1 MNIGLSSSRQHCFG
15 RLWLTATVL
24 YLCSAPLAAQE
35 PIAKTDYQ
43 TPAQVL
49 VDIVDAPPTPL
60 VRMSPDH
67 EWMLLLEAP
76 SLPPLAEL
84 AERELRLAG
93 LRMNPQTNGRSRTRP
108 FTGLRFMR
116 TSDSREIVVTGLP
129 DRPRLGD
136 VSWAPDGDRVLFT
149 HTNSDGIELWVAD
162 VGSGEAR
169 RLTEAVLNL
178 TAADSPT
185 WMSDSRTILT
195 TFVPESRAPSEPAAP
210 VVPSGPTVQENV
222 GGAVPARTYQ
232 DLLSNAYDEALFE
245 YYATAQLVMVDLDG
259 GATVLSEPGIIWAQT
274 PSPDG
279 MYILLET
286 VHRPF
291 SYLVPA
297 YRFPNR
303 IEVVDLQGNP
313 VYLVADLPLQ
323 EGVPV
328 PFGSVPTGPRSVS
341 WRADAPATLYWVE
354 ALDGGDAGKPADERD
369 RVFTLAAP
377 FDADPMPLITLG
389 LRYAGLQWGTDDL
402 ALVWERW
409 WRTRQLRTWVVRPG
423 QTDAEPRTL
432 MDRSYEDRYGDP
444 GTPMMKSTAMGAYVL
459 RTTDRG
465 RTLFMSGSGAS
476 PEGDRPFVD
485 KMDVRTGRTERLFQS
500 EAPYYER
507 PIDMLDDRGRQ
518 FLTLRES
525 QQDPPNYFVR
535 DLRRN
540 RLRQVTSFPNPTP
553 QLDGMH
559 KELIRYRRSDGVD
572 LQATLYLP
580 PGYEATRDGPLP
592 TFVWAYP
599 REFKSA
605 SAASQVRGSPY
616 RFTRLTGWSTPLWVA
631 LGYAVLDGATMPIVG
646 EGDAEPNDT
655 YVEQL
660 VTSAEAVIDEAVRR
674 GVADPA
680 RVGIGGHSYG
690 AFMTANLL
698 THSDLFAAGIARSGA
713 YNRSLTPFGFQA
725 EERTFWEAPEVYFR
739 MSPFM
744 NAEKVNEP
752 ILLIH
757 GEADN
762 NSGTFPIQSRRYYHA
777 LKGLG
782 KTTRLVMLPFESH
795 GYRARESILHMLW
808 EMQQWL
814 DQYVKDAEVREPRV
828 SGDEGY

>member
-1 MNIGLSSSRQHCFG
+1 MNRASLVATRHSG
-15 RLWLTATVL
+15 RLVL
-24 YLCSAPLAAQE
+24 AVVALQFCSASVAAQQ
-35 PIAKTDYQ
+35 PVAKTDYQ

-49 VDIVDAPPTPL
+49 VDIVDAPLTPSVL
-60 VRMSPDH
+60 MSPDH
-67 EWMLLLEAP
+67 EWMLLQETP

-93 LRMNPQTNGRSRTRP
+93 LRINPQTNGRSRRRP
-108 FTGLRFMR
+108 FTGLRFLR
-116 TSDSREIVVTGLP
+116 TSDSRELAVTGLP
-129 DRPRLGD
+129 ERPRLGN
-136 VSWAPDGDRVLFT
+136 VSWAPDGERVLFT
-149 HTNSDGIELWVAD
+149 HTTSSGIELWVAD
-162 VGSGEAR
+162 ITSGRAR
-169 RLTEAVLNL
+169 RLTEPVLNL
-178 TAADSPT
+178 TAADPPA
-185 WMSDSRTILT
+185 WMSDSRTIIT
-195 TFVPESRAPSEPAAP
+195 TVVPKTRAPAEPAAP
-210 VVPSGPTVQENV
+210 AVPSGPTVQENV
-222 GGAVPARTYQ
+222 GKTVPARTYQ

-245 YYATAQLVMVDLDG
+245 YYATAQLAKVTVDGDV
-259 GATVLSEPGIIWAQT
+259 TILSEPGIIWSQT
-274 PSPDG
+274 PAPNG
-279 MYILLET
+279 MYILVET
-286 VHRPF
+286 VHRPY

-297 YRFPNR
+297 YRFPTR
-303 IEVVDLQGNP
+303 IEVIDLQGNP
-313 VYLVADLPLQ
+313 VHLVADLPLQ

-328 PFGSVPTGPRSVS
+328 PFGSVPVGPRSVS
-341 WRADAPATLYWVE
+341 WRSDAPASLYWVE
-354 ALDGGDAGKPADERD
+354 ALDDGDAGKPADERD
-369 RVFTLAAP
+369 RVFMLAAP
-377 FDADPMPLITLG
+377 FTGDPMPLITLG

-409 WRTRQLRTWVVRPG
+409 WRTRQVRTWVVRPG
-423 QTDAEPRTL
+423 RADTEPRAL
-432 MDRSYEDRYGDP
+432 MDRSYEDRYSDQ
-444 GTPMMKSTAMGAYVL
+444 GTPMMMPNAMGAYVL
-459 RTTDRG
+459 RTANRG

-476 PEGDRPFVD
+476 PEGDRPFLD
-485 KMDVRTGRTERLFQS
+485 RMDVRTGQTERLFQS

-507 PIDMLDDRGRQ
+507 PIDVLDDAGRQ
-518 FLTLRES
+518 VLTMRES

-540 RLRQVTSFPNPTP
+540 RVRQVTSFPNPTP

-559 KELIRYRRSDGVD
+559 KELVRYQRSDGVD

-580 PGYEATRDGPLP
+580 PGYDAARDGPLP

-605 SAASQVRGSPY
+605 DAASQVSGSPH
-616 RFTRLTGWSTPLWVA
+616 RFTRLTGWSTPLWAA

-646 EGDAEPNDT
+646 AGEAEPNDT

-660 VTSAEAVIDEAVRR
+660 VASAQAAIDEAVRR

-680 RVGIGGHSYG
+680 RVAIGGHSYG

-725 EERTFWEAPEVYFR
+725 EERTFWEAPDVYFR

-762 NSGTFPIQSRRYYHA
+762 NSGTFPIQSQRYYHA

-782 KTTRLVMLPFESH
+782 ATARLVMLPYESH

-808 EMQQWL
+808 EMQEWL
-814 DQYVKDAEVREPRV
+814 DRYVKKAVPSEPRV